1 MKIKRVSASFGR
13 LNGDTI
19 EFGDG
24 LNIVR
29 APNESGKSTWCA
41 FLRAMFYGINTGER
55 DKAGFISDKTKYQ
68 PWNGSPME
76 GSMDIISG
84 DKEITIQR
92 SPLGRAPMKSFT
104 AVYTGTDIPVPQLTG
119 ENAGQ
124 ALLGVTAPV
133 FERSGLI
140 RQAGVKIS
148 QNTELEKRINSI
160 VSSGD
165 ETVSYTE
172 VDARLRGWLR
182 KRKYNNTGSIPTLQG
197 RIKEAEDSISSLKKD
212 AVESAKLRQEAAAL
226 SSSKKLLESEL
237 EAYTLLEKAEEQ
249 ENVLRAKKNAED
261 AEKQAESAK
270 AALDKFGS
278 SDSGV
283 LNAVRGDVSSLSAFE
298 DADRRAEAALNDARR
313 QVQEA
318 QLKVNGSTFSKLSAE
333 KADELCTTAEE
344 LEKSSAKAR
353 RTASVSTVFL
363 VILAVISAA
372 AGFFVPILYAKYS
385 LWALA
390 AVLLAVMIIVNV
402 RAAVPGK
409 QLKRLLSENGMSGT
423 DELRRTVQN
432 YKDACAALSDA
443 QRVCAAAEVSKSA
456 SLDTLNTRISDV
468 IAAAQKIYP
477 GIEAVED
484 ILPCL
489 EKIDNAREMHRE
501 LDSRAKIARGLYESL
516 EKNVDMTPVSKPE
529 HMPRY
534 TKSHTQ
540 AMFNEAS
547 RRLENTSAA
556 YNMTLGRMRAVGD
569 PLVLEGECLTLSQE
583 LKEQTAQYEA
593 LSLAISALKEAD
605 TEIQTRFAPVLAK
618 TAGTIFHR
626 LTGGKYD
633 MLAFDRTLDAAAQA
647 HGETV
652 SRNVLLL
659 SEGASNQVY
668 LALRIAICLLTAPP
682 EDPCP
687 IILDD
692 ALVSFDDTRMGYALD
707 YLKELS
713 KTRQIILFTCQGR
726 EGEYFRGDDGVTLI
740 SL

>member
-1 MKIKRVSASFGR
+1 MKIKKASASFGR

-41 FLRAMFYGINTGER
+41 FLRTMFYGINTGER
-55 DKAGFISDKTKYQ
+55 DKAGFVSDKTKYQ
-68 PWNGSPME
+68 PWNGSPMA
-76 GSMDIISG
+76 GSMDIVSG

-92 SPLGRAPMKSFT
+92 SALGRAPMKSFT

-148 QNTELEKRINSI
+148 QNTELEKRINAI

-165 ETVSYTE
+165 EMVSYTE
-172 VDARLRGWLR
+172 VDAKLRSWLR

-197 RIKEAEDSISSLKKD
+197 RIKEAEDSINALKKD
-212 AVESAKLRQEAAAL
+212 AAESAKLRQETADL

-249 ENVLRAKKNAED
+249 ENVLRARKNAED
-261 AEKQAESAK
+261 AEKQAESAM
-270 AALDKFGS
+270 AALGKFGS
-278 SDSGV
+278 FDSGT

-298 DADRRAEAALNDARR
+298 DAYHRAEATFNDAEH
-313 QVQEA
+313 QVHNA
-318 QLKVNGSTFSKLSAE
+318 QLKVNSSAFSKLSAE
-333 KADELCTTAEE
+333 EAEELCANAEE
-344 LEKSSAKAR
+344 LEKRSVKSR
-353 RTASVSTVFL
+353 RTASISTVIL

-372 AGFFVPILYAKYS
+372 FGFFVPISYVKYG
-385 LWALA
+385 LWALS
-390 AVLLAVMIIVNV
+390 AVLLAVMIIVNI
-402 RAAVPGK
+402 RAANPGK

-432 YKDACAALSDA
+432 YKDTCAALDTA
-443 QRVCAAAEVSKSA
+443 QSARAAAEASKST
-456 SLDTLNTRISDV
+456 SLDTLNARIADV

-477 GIEAVED
+477 GIESVED

-489 EKIDNAREMHRE
+489 EKIDKAREMHAE

-516 EKNVDMTPVSKPE
+516 EKSVDMTPVSKPE

-569 PLVLEGECLTLSQE
+569 PVVLEGECLTLSRE
-583 LKEQTAQYEA
+583 LEEQTAQYDA
-593 LSLAISALKEAD
+593 LSLAVSALKEAD

-647 HGETV
+647 HGETI

-668 LALRIAICLLTAPP
+668 LALRIAICLLAAPQD
-682 EDPCP
+682 DPGP

-713 KTRQIILFTCQGR
+713 KTRQIILFTCQSR
-726 EGEYFRGDDGVTLI
+726 EGEYFRGDDSVTLTA
-740 SL
+740 L